1 MATED
6 QVAELRQTTA
16 ETDPNGG
23 WDDESLAAVIDSTES
38 MNAAAARVWSIKA
51 GRYATLVD
59 VTESGSSRKLGDLR
73 KNAAAMADYYAG
85 LDVPEAAA
93 AAGPVI
99 NRIRRTVA

>member
-16 ETDPNGG
+16 ETDPNAG
-23 WDDESLAAVIDSTES
+23 WDDESLAAIIDSTES

-51 GRYATLVD
+51 GRYASLVD

-73 KNAAAMADYYAG
+73 KNASEMSAYYAG
-85 LDVPEAAA
+85 LDAPAAQVA
-93 AAGPVI
+93 SGPVI